1 MSVQGTQPNTR
12 GMKRVNSK
20 TDKDYPW
27 LTNYPPDVDWHSEL
41 VVHSL
46 PDMFDSAV
54 ARYHD
59 QACSYFLGKT
69 MTYGEIGDLSA
80 RIAAGLQAQGVKP
93 GDKVGLFLPNCPYF
107 IAFYFAALRIG
118 CVIVNYNPLYTV
130 EELEHQVKDS
140 ETVLMVSLDLKI
152 LFNKIEALIA
162 SKTLE
167 RAIICPFADLLP
179 FVKGFLFKIVKRG
192 DIAAYGASAVASSL
206 IPYDAVIS
214 AGSDCTPAQ
223 IDPVSDVAVLQ
234 YTGGTTGVPKGAM
247 LTHANLTA
255 NVQQVTLW
263 FPDAHAGGEKIMAV
277 LPFFHVFA
285 MTGIMNY
292 GLSRGFEIVMMARF
306 ELEDAIKLIKRVRP
320 TILPGVPTLFNALM
334 NHPKVEGPDLA
345 SLRYCISGGAPLPLE
360 IRTGFEKLAGCKLVE
375 GYGLSETSPV
385 ASVNPPEGAVK
396 ENSIGQP
403 LPQTIISI
411 RDLGDPS
418 NELPLGENGEVCI
431 FGPQVMK
438 GYWQKEDATRD
449 VFVGEYLRTGDVGH
463 FDEDGFVFLV
473 DRIKDIIICS
483 GFNVYPRRIEDA
495 IYEFP
500 PVEEVTVIGVPD
512 EYRGEAPKAFIKL
525 KPGETATVEE
535 LLAFLKPKLSP
546 IEMPDHFDFRDE
558 LPKTMVGKL
567 SKKELREEHV
577 AQQSE

>member
-1 MSVQGTQPNTR
+1 MNV
-12 GMKRVNSK
+12 K
-20 TDKDYPW
+20 TDSAYPW
-27 LTNYPPDVDWHSEL
+27 LTSYPPNVDWHAEIA
-41 VVHSL
+41 VHSL
-46 PDMFDSAV
+46 PDMFDKAV

-59 QACSYFLGKT
+59 QTCTYFLGKT
-69 MTYGEIGDLSA
+69 MTYGEIGDLA
-80 RIAAGLQAQGVKP
+80 DRVAAGLQAQGFKA
-93 GDKVGLFLPNCPYF
+93 GDKIGLLLPNCPYF
-107 IAFYFAALRIG
+107 IAFYFAALKIG
-118 CVIVNYNPLYTV
+118 CVIVNFNPLYTV
-130 EELEHQVKDS
+130 EELEHQVRDS
-140 ETVLMVSLDLKI
+140 ETVAMVSLDLNV
-152 LFNKIEALIA
+152 LFDKVEALIA
-162 SKTLE
+162 SNTLKK
-167 RAIICPFADLLP
+167 AIICPFADLLP
-179 FVKGFLFKIVKRG
+179 FVKGLLFKIVKRG
-192 DIAAYGASAVASSL
+192 DIASPETSSVKASL
-206 IPYDAVIS
+206 IAYDDVIS
-214 AGSDCTPAQ
+214 KGQNFTPAT
-223 IDPVSDVAVLQ
+223 IDPANDIAVLQ

-263 FPDAHAGGEKIMAV
+263 FPDSRDGDERIMAV

-292 GLSRGFEIVMMARF
+292 GLSRGFEMVLMARF
-306 ELEDAIKLIKRVRP
+306 ELEEAIKLIKRTRP

-334 NHPKVEGPDLA
+334 NHPKVAGADLA

-360 IRTGFEKLAGCKLVE
+360 IRTGFEKLANCKLVE

-385 ASVNPPEGAVK
+385 ASTNPPDGLIK

-403 LPQTIISI
+403 LPQTVMSI
-411 RDLGDPS
+411 RDLEDPS
-418 NELPLGENGEVCI
+418 RELPLGEDGEVCI

-438 GYWQKEDATRD
+438 GYWQKEEATAD
-449 VFVGEYLRTGDVGH
+449 VFVGEFLRTGDVGH
-463 FDEDGFVFLV
+463 FDEDGFIYLV

-567 SKKELREEHV
+567 SKKELRDEHV
-577 AQQSE
+577 AQTSGQ